1 MTRQNYNSAKPLA
14 YKRNVAPVCGGC
26 STSGHTN
33 TGNELL
39 KQIQE
44 IDFSI
49 YETVLY
55 LDAYPSNSAA
65 LEYYHSL
72 VEKRTA
78 LVTDYELSYGP
89 ISFLGNKSTDSWDWI
104 NSPWPWQR

>member
-1 MTRQNYNSAKPLA
+1 MMRQNYSSAKPLA
-14 YKRNVAPVCGGC
+14 YKRNIAPTCVGCPTQGG
-26 STSGHTN
+26 
-33 TGNELL
+33 TGTEGELL
-39 KQIQE
+39 RQIQE

-55 LDAYPSNSAA
+55 LDAYPNSKAA

-78 LVTDYELSYGP
+78 LVNDYELEYRP
-89 ISFLGNKSTDSWDWI
+89 ISFLGNKSTGSWDWI
-104 NSPWPWQR
+104 SSPWPWQG